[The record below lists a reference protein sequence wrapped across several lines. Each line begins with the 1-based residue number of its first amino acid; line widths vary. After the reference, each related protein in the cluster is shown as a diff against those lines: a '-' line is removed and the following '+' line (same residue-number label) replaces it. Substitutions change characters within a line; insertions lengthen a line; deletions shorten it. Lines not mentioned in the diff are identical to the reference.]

1 MKKMIVLWLVC
12 FMAGCSSQ
20 ELPKTI
26 TADETLEKMQ
36 QGAVLLDVREPAEYR
51 QGHIENSIN
60 LSLQAVEKEIANI
73 VSDKHSVIIVYCQSG
88 NRSRQAAHMLADM
101 GYTEVYDL
109 GGIGSWPYAI
119 VK

>member
-1 MKKMIVLWLVC
+1 
-12 FMAGCSSQ
+12 
-20 ELPKTI
+20 
-26 TADETLEKMQ
+26 MQ
-36 QGAVLLDVREPAEYR
+36 QGAVLLDVREAAEYR
-51 QGHIENSIN
+51 QGYIEDSIN
-60 LSLQAVEKEIANI
+60 LPLQTVEKEIVNI

-109 GGIGSWPYAI
+109 GGIGSWPYSI